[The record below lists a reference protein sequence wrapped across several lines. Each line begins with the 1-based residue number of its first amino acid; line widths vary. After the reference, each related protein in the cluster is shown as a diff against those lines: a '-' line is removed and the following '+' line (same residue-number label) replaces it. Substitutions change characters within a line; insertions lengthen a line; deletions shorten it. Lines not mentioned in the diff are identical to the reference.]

1 MAFPV
6 RTFSMDF
13 PHLHLLLNHF
23 PIIGTMVGVGLFLI
37 SFLVKTEEVGRSS
50 LIVFVGMALLTIPA
64 FMTGVGAQE
73 KMVADPSVSNAL
85 IQRHEGAAELAV
97 WFMEITGALAV
108 LALWQSARR
117 ASPAPWN
124 TSAILVFSL
133 VTVGLMARTGNTG
146 GEIRHLEVRSAQE
159 GTAAEATMAYFE
171 PSPAKFTRL
180 MVVNKWWWAFMMDLH
195 FVGLVLLIGTIG
207 MLNLRVLGFGKQL
220 PIAPLNKLVPWGI
233 AGFGINVLTGLL
245 AFIGMPTFYTH
256 DIAFVLKIGAILLA
270 VTTMGLFYL
279 TSAFRDCEAVGPGEN
294 APLRARFIAGTSL
307 FLWFAVIVLGRYI
320 QPLQDSIAR

>member
-1 MAFPV
+1 
-6 RTFSMDF
+6 MDF

-23 PIIGTMVGVGLFLI
+23 PIIGTSVGVGLFL
-37 SFLVKTEEVGRSS
+37 SSLVLKKGDITRSS
-50 LIVFVGMALLTIPA
+50 LVVFVVMALLTIPA

-73 KMVADPSVSNAL
+73 KIVSDPSVSNAL

-108 LALWQSARR
+108 VALWQSAGRL
-117 ASPAPWN
+117 APTRWN
-124 TSAILVFSL
+124 TFAILMFSL
-133 VTVGLMARTGNTG
+133 ATMGLMTRTGNTG
-146 GEIRHLEVRSAQE
+146 GEIRHLEIRSAQE
-159 GTAAEATMAYFE
+159 NTAAETAIAYFE

-180 MVVNKWWWAFMMDLH
+180 MIANKWWWAFMMDLH

-207 MLNLRVLGFGKQL
+207 LFNLRVLGFAKQV

-245 AFIGMPTFYTH
+245 AFIGMPTFYSH
-256 DIAFVLKIGAILLA
+256 DIAFVLKIAAILLA
-270 VTTMGLFYL
+270 VTTMGVFYL
-279 TSAFRDCEAVGPGEN
+279 TNAFRDCEAVGPGED
-294 APLRARFIAGTSL
+294 APLNAKLIAGASL
-307 FLWFAVIVLGRYI
+307 VLWFTVIVLGRYI

>member
-50 LIVFVGMALLTIPA
+50 FIVFVGMALLTIPT

-108 LALWQSARR
+108 VALWQSARR

-207 MLNLRVLGFGKQL
+207 MLNLRVLGFGTQL

-233 AGFGINVLTGLL
+233 AGFGINLLTGLL

-270 VTTMGLFYL
+270 VTTLGLFYL
-279 TSAFRDCEAVGPGEN
+279 TGAFRDCEAVGPGEN

>member
-1 MAFPV
+1 
-6 RTFSMDF
+6 MDF

-23 PIIGTMVGVGLFLI
+23 PIIGTMVGVGMFLT
-37 SFLVKTEEVGRSS
+37 SFLVKTDDVRRTS
-50 LIVFVGMALLTIPA
+50 LIVFVVMALLTIPT
-64 FMTGVGAQE
+64 FMTGTGAQE
-73 KMVADPSVSNAL
+73 KMVADPSISNAR
-85 IQRHEGAAELAV
+85 IQKHEGAAELAV
-97 WFMEITGALAV
+97 WFMEMTGGLAV
-108 LALWQSARR
+108 VALWQSVRR
-117 ASPAPWN
+117 ASPARWN
-124 TSAILVFSL
+124 TSAILVFSF

-146 GEIRHLEVRSAQE
+146 GEIRHLEIRSAQE
-159 GTAAEATMAYFE
+159 TTAIDATMAYFE

-180 MVVNKWWWAFMMDLH
+180 MVANKWWWAFMMDLH
-195 FVGLVLLIGTIG
+195 FVGLVMLIGTIG
-207 MLNLRVLGFGKQL
+207 MLNLRVLGFAKQL
-220 PIAPLNKLVPWGI
+220 PIAPLNKLVPWGL
-233 AGFGINVLTGLL
+233 AGFGINVLTGML
-245 AFIGMPTFYTH
+245 AFIGMPTFYSH

>member
-1 MAFPV
+1 
-6 RTFSMDF
+6 MDF

-23 PIIGTMVGVGLFLI
+23 PIIGTMIGAGLFLI
-37 SFLVKTEEVGRSS
+37 SFLVRAEDVRRSS
-50 LIVFVGMALLTIPA
+50 LIVFVAMALLTIPA

-73 KMVADPSVSNAL
+73 KMVADPSVSNTL

-108 LALWQSARR
+108 VALWQSIRK
-117 ASPAPWN
+117 ASPTRWN
-124 TSAILVFSL
+124 KSAIVIFSL

-159 GTAAEATMAYFE
+159 GTAAEAAMAYFE

-180 MVVNKWWWAFMMDLH
+180 MIANKWWWAFMMDLH
-195 FVGLVLLIGTIG
+195 FIGLVLLVGTIG
-207 MLNLRVLGFGKQL
+207 LFNLRVLGFAKQV
-220 PIAPLNKLVPWGI
+220 PVAPLNKLVPWGI

-245 AFIGMPTFYTH
+245 AFIGMPTFYSH
-256 DIAFVLKIGAILLA
+256 DIAFVLKIVAVLLA
-270 VTTMGLFYL
+270 VTTLGLFYQM
-279 TSAFRDCEAVGPGEN
+279 SAFRDCEAVGPGQD
-294 APLRARFIAGTSL
+294 APPRAKFIAGISL
-307 FLWFAVIVLGRYI
+307 VLWLAVIVLGRYI